1 MSQCNSK
8 VRTCK
13 GCGERFERNDKSD
26 ICSKCGL
33 ARACSKP
40 AVPGYN
46 FCSSHGGPSP
56 SRNYYGKG
64 RPMTTGGGSSFPLTR
79 LAAKYNQ
86 SKTDGRILS
95 NRHSIEII
103 DHRILQLME
112 RIDANDDPER
122 FNKIKKLWEEYRQL
136 IANGKELEA
145 GLVARQ
151 IDAHFEAAREDYLS
165 WTQMFH
171 ANEVRRKMVD
181 SEVKVAKDIQAILTA
196 EDAYELVAKLLG
208 SVIQVVDDPNQLKRI
223 QYEFAK
229 IVGDTPV
236 GRDGVIDAEFEADE

>member
-1 MSQCNSK
+1 MSQCKSL

-13 GCGERFERNDKSD
+13 GCEKRFDKNDKTNP
-26 ICSKCGL
+26 CECGVD
-33 ARACSKP
+33 RSCSKP
-40 AVPGYN
+40 SVPGYN

-56 SRNYYGKG
+56 SRNYWGKG
-64 RPMTTGGGSSFPLTR
+64 RSMTTGAGSSFPLTR

-86 SKTDGRILS
+86 MKTDGRILS

-103 DHRILQLME
+103 RHRVTQLIE
-112 RIDANDDPER
+112 RIDANDAPDR
-122 FNKIKKLWEEYRQL
+122 LNKLQKLWNEMR
-136 IANGKELEA
+136 ELEFNNRDVEA
-145 GLVARQ
+145 TLVKTQ
-151 IDAHFEAAREDYLS
+151 IDKQFEAAREDYLS
-165 WTQMFH
+165 WEQMFH
-171 ANEVRRKMVD
+171 ALDLDRKMVD

-236 GRDGVIDAEFEADE
+236 GKESIDAEFIEADE